1 MTAELLPK
9 SETQPHGLIASPWH
23 AVFVLI
29 MVALNAL
36 RAAIFAAHSRSGLGP
51 NRPVMYL
58 RTALFELLVLA
69 IVVVGVRLRGVSLQ
83 AIFGQRWR
91 SLGQATADLGVGI
104 ALWFVALVVVSTL
117 SSHGGPPDQSI
128 GFLLPH
134 TAFEMALWVLLSMIA
149 GVCEEAVFRGYLLR
163 QFTALTNSAPVG
175 ILVSSIAFG
184 AAHLYQGW
192 SRAVVIA
199 LSAILFGVAAQWRG
213 TPRPGM
219 FAHALQDA
227 IAPLLLKLVRH

>member
-1 MTAELLPK
+1 M
-9 SETQPHGLIASPWH
+9 
-23 AVFVLI
+23 
-29 MVALNAL
+29 
-36 RAAIFAAHSRSGLGP
+36 
-51 NRPVMYL
+51 
-58 RTALFELLVLA
+58 LFGLLVLA
-69 IVVVGVRLRGVSLQ
+69 FGGVGVRLSGASLK

-104 ALWFVALVVVSTL
+104 ALWFVALVVVSMV

-149 GVCEEAVFRGYLLR
+149 GVCEEALFRGYLLR
-163 QFTALTNSAPVG
+163 QFAALTNSAPVG
-175 ILVSSIAFG
+175 ILVSSAAFG
-184 AAHLYQGW
+184 AVHAYQGW

-199 LSAILFGVAAQWRG
+199 LSAILFGVVAQWRG

-227 IAPLLLKLVRH
+227 IAPVLLKLVRH